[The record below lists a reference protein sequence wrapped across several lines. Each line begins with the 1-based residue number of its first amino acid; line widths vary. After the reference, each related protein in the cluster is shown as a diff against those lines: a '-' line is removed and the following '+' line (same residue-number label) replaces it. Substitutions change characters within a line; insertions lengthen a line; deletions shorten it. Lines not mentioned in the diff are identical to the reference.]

1 MAARISASCLIA
13 RVAVEAVTITMAR
26 NAMEDG
32 IRPYIWNAAHKER
45 YNTPTPTAFSE

>member
-1 MAARISASCLIA
+1 MAS
-13 RVAVEAVTITMAR
+13 VAVDAVTITMAR
-26 NAMEDG
+26 NATALG